1 MSDAY
6 LTLSKTST
14 AEFKDRG
21 SKFIGYLFPMEDE
34 SIFNRMMQELR
45 SQNIKAG
52 HFCWAYRLRDGI
64 NRSSDDG
71 EPSGSAGKPIL
82 NQLLSNALV
91 DTGCIVIRYWGGT
104 KLGVSGLINAYKT
117 AAKSAIA
124 DANIITK
131 YETGILRVEFDYSI
145 MGKIMDAVKAL
156 ELNITEKH
164 LDASPALIVE
174 VNLSELAMT
183 VLKIKAKMLGRAIED
198 VDEETTV
205 ASLSII
211 QQS

>member
-6 LTLSKTST
+6 KTINKTTT

-21 SKFIGYLFPMEDE
+21 SKFIGYLFPMEEE
-34 SIFNRMMQELR
+34 STFNGMMQELK

-52 HFCWAYRLRDGI
+52 HFCWAYRLRDGM

-82 NQLLSNALV
+82 NQLLSNELV
-91 DTGCIVIRYWGGT
+91 DSGCIVIRYWGGT

-117 AAKSAIA
+117 AAKDAIGEA
-124 DANIITK
+124 SIVTK
-131 YETGILRVEFDYSI
+131 YETGLLRIEFDYSI

-156 ELNITEKH
+156 DLNIKQKL

-174 VNLSELAMT
+174 VNHSELELT
-183 VLKIKAKMLGRAIED
+183 VLKIKAKMLGRSIED
-198 VDEETTV
+198 VQEDTAVVGLT
-205 ASLSII
+205 II
-211 QQS
+211 NDN